1 MKKPESC
8 DCVSALLKPLWS
20 SRGIALLMVLWVLMM
35 LMVIVLSFS
44 YLTRTEALGT
54 LAFRNSVANKFMA
67 EAGIQRAVMEVLY
80 RNQNK
85 ALPPVEGQEVWR
97 LDASQ
102 HTIKTENGQYTVS
115 IIDESGK
122 VDINKTTELV
132 LKNVLINRGLKDEE
146 ADGIVDSIE
155 DWRDADDLRRLN
167 GAESD
172 YYMSLKNPYKARNA
186 DFETVEELLLV
197 KGVTAELLYG
207 GNGSGGLIDI
217 LTVNAKSDKINLNAA
232 PREVLL
238 AIPGMTAELADA
250 LIANRS
256 AQPSLSVQE
265 ILGGTYAAISKYADA
280 LETQVFTV
288 ESVGYQGN
296 DKAGYGI
303 RATIMLGENNKIKY
317 LYYKSPVT
325 VMGAVHVG
333 DL

>member
-1 MKKPESC
+1 MKKPVC
-8 DCVSALLKPLWS
+8 QACPGAAMKPLGS
-20 SRGIALLMVLWVLMM
+20 KQGIALLMVLWVLMI

-54 LAFRNSVANKFMA
+54 LAYRNSVANKFLA

-80 RNQNK
+80 RNQNR

-102 HTIKTENGQYTVS
+102 HTVQTENGHYTIS

-122 VDINKTTELV
+122 VDINKTPEV
-132 LKNVLINRGLKDEE
+132 ILKNILLNRGLKEEE
-146 ADGIVDSIE
+146 ADTIVDSIQ
-155 DWRDADDLRRLN
+155 DWRDPDDLHRLH

-172 YYMSLKNPYKARNA
+172 YYMSLKNSYKARNA
-186 DFETVEELLLV
+186 DFETMEELLLV
-197 KGVTAELLYG
+197 KGVTSELLHG
-207 GNGSGGLIDI
+207 GGRGGLIDI
-217 LTVNAKSDKINLNAA
+217 LTVNAKAGKINLNAA
-232 PREVLL
+232 SREVLQ

-256 AQPSLSVQE
+256 AQPSLSMQE
-265 ILGGTYAAISKYADA
+265 VLGGAYAAIAKYADA

-288 ESVGYQGN
+288 ESVGYQGS
-296 DKAGYGI
+296 DKAGHGI
-303 RATIMLGENNKIKY
+303 RATIMLEANNKIKY
-317 LYYKSPVT
+317 LYFKSPVT
-325 VMGAVHVG
+325 GMEAGHAG